1 MQPTK
6 ERREPSLGSIEEL
19 DTPSRIPTLT
29 EPATREAPPVGADSD
44 AESEA
49 ISGTAP
55 IGEEDIEALADRV
68 LDQLAPAL
76 REAVAAAL
84 DELLA
89 ERGLLRR

>member
-6 ERREPSLGSIEEL
+6 ERREPNLGSIEEL

-29 EPATREAPPVGADSD
+29 EPATREAPPAGVDTD
-44 AESEA
+44 AESETT
-49 ISGTAP
+49 SGAAP
-55 IGEEDIEALADRV
+55 IEKEDIEALADRV
-68 LDQLAPAL
+68 LDQIAPAL

-89 ERGLLRR
+89 ERSLLRR